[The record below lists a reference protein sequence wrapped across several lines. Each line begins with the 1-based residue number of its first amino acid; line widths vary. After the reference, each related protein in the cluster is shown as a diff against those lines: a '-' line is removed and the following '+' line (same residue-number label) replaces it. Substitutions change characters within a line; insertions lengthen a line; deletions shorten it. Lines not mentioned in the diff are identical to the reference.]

1 MKAQKL
7 GWVLGMNMAVACMMM
22 QGCKAHKAG
31 TEPLP
36 SNTTVVAAAP
46 VETAV
51 PAATP
56 TETATVE
63 APVATS
69 TSEAGTGPSATA
81 TPVATSTQPSG
92 IVIEQGQ
99 APTPVAKLPPPKSTV
114 RTVPALPKAGPK
126 PAVAPKGPQATTA
139 PAVAAGSAAAGSTAA
154 AGTGFVYTVKPG
166 DQLFALSRKYNVRL
180 SAIVKANPGLNPDRI
195 RIGQKITI
203 PGVTGP
209 SATAVAAA
217 PTVAPMAVTKTPP
230 PKATM
235 LAAAPAVPTAASTV
249 APVKTKPA
257 FKPYVGATKEYT
269 VKSGDSLGKIACESG
284 ISIRA
289 LKELNKL
296 TKDSV
301 RIGQKLLVPAEKV
314 VKETKPVAE
323 APKTVAASKTAAPA
337 AVKKVEPAKT
347 EAKKTE
353 AAPVSDMPETAGAVK
368 VDAAAPAPEKKVEEA
383 TAPAP
388 EKKVEETPAPEKKI
402 EETPVAEPKAEAPA
416 AAGLTYTVKE
426 GDDLVSVSIN
436 FGVSPSQLMDLNG
449 IKAGEGLKV
458 GQVLKIP
465 AGAKPSAD

>member
-69 TSEAGTGPSATA
+69 TSGTGTGPSATA

-99 APTPVAKLPPPKSTV
+99 APTPVAKLPTPKSTV

-126 PAVAPKGPQATTA
+126 PAVAPKGPLATTA
-139 PAVAAGSAAAGSTAA
+139 PAVAAGSAAAGA
-154 AGTGFVYTVKPG
+154 GFVYTVKPG

-217 PTVAPMAVTKTPP
+217 PTVAPMAVTKTTP
-230 PKATM
+230 PKSTM
-235 LAAAPAVPTAASTV
+235 LAAAPAAPTAASTV

-296 TKDSV
+296 VKDNV

-314 VKETKPVAE
+314 VKETKTAAE
-323 APKTVAASKTAAPA
+323 APKTVAASKTATPA
-337 AVKKVEPAKT
+337 AVKKAESAKT

-353 AAPVSDMPETAGAVK
+353 AAPAVETNQPAEAVK
-368 VDAAAPAPEKKVEEA
+368 VDAAAPAPEKKVEE
-383 TAPAP
+383 
-388 EKKVEETPAPEKKI
+388 TPAPVVEQKTDPAPVAEPK
-402 EETPVAEPKAEAPA
+402 TDPAPVAEPKAEAPA

-426 GDDLVSVSIN
+426 GDGLVSVSIN

-449 IKAGEGLKV
+449 IKAGEGLKP

>member
-46 VETAV
+46 VETA
-51 PAATP
+51 ATQTTP

-63 APVATS
+63 SPVVTS
-69 TSEAGTGPSATA
+69 TSGMGTGPSATA

-99 APTPVAKLPPPKSTV
+99 APTPVAKLPPPKSNV
-114 RTVPALPKAGPK
+114 RTVPALPKVGQK
-126 PAVAPKGPQATTA
+126 PVVTPKGTPVATA
-139 PAVAAGSAAAGSTAA
+139 PVATAAGSAATAGS
-154 AGTGFVYTVKPG
+154 GFVYTVKPG
-166 DQLFALSRKYNVRL
+166 DQLFAISRKYNVRL
-180 SAIVKANPGLNPDRI
+180 SAVVKANPGLNPDRI

-217 PTVAPMAVTKTPP
+217 PTAAAMPATTKT
-230 PKATM
+230 TM
-235 LAAAPAVPTAASTV
+235 LAAAPAAPTAASTV

-296 TKDSV
+296 SKDTV

-314 VKETKPVAE
+314 VKETKVE
-323 APKTVAASKTAAPA
+323 AKVEASKTTVTPKPAPTAA
-337 AVKKVEPAKT
+337 KKVEPAKAEVKPAAAAT
-347 EAKKTE
+347 PAAEPAKVE
-353 AAPVSDMPETAGAVK
+353 
-368 VDAAAPAPEKKVEEA
+368 AAAPAAEKKVEEVQA
-383 TAPAP
+383 PAVEQKAAPAP
-388 EKKVEETPAPEKKI
+388 AVEQKTDPA
-402 EETPVAEPKAEAPA
+402 PVAEPKAEAAP

-449 IKAGEGLKV
+449 IKAGEGLKP